1 MADLCTKAPPYIYPM
16 LILSKRL
23 HSIYMLRCFNDCWA
37 AGALFLAIYLFQK
50 KHWAYGAVV
59 FSAGIGIKMSL
70 LVALPAVMVLIYQ
83 AKGPSGSLAIATYM
97 LQVQVGDMVPP
108 SN

>member
-1 MADLCTKAPPYIYPM
+1 M

-23 HSIYMLRCFNDCWA
+23 HSIYMLRCFNDCFA

-50 KHWAYGAVV
+50 RHWAYGAIV

-70 LVALPAVMVLIYQ
+70 LVALPAVLVLLYQ
-83 AKGPSGSLAIATYM
+83 AKGPMGSATIAGYM
-97 LQVQVGDMVPP
+97 LQVQVGISVKVH
-108 SN
+108 